1 MAPVDEL
8 NELELPDSRWVD
20 VRGPVHYREWPG
32 PDSGPTFVCVHGLGG
47 SLVNWGLVA
56 PGLARWG
63 RVLALD
69 LSGFGLTAPEDRGT
83 SVGAN
88 WRLLDGF
95 LRSLGLPPVVLVGNS
110 MGGMVSLIQA
120 AHSPP
125 SVDRLILV
133 DAAFPRARS
142 LRGQPAP
149 RVAGAFTLYSSTRL
163 GEWFVRVRA
172 RRLGPEGLVKE
183 TLRVCAPDPATIDPR
198 LVSAL
203 VELTRARQDMEYA
216 TKAFLDAARSIYR
229 SQIRPGRYRR
239 LVRAVRQPA
248 LVIHGE
254 KDQLIPVAAAREAV
268 GDHPN
273 WKLVTFPDF
282 GHIPQMEA
290 PGRWLA
296 AVQAWLEDQAGR
308 TVAS

>member
-8 NELELPDSRWVD
+8 NELDLPESRWVD

-32 PDSGPTFVCVHGLGG
+32 PDDGPTFVCVHGLGG
-47 SLVNWGLVA
+47 SLVNWALIA
-56 PGLARWG
+56 PGLARRG

-69 LSGFGLTAPEDRGT
+69 LAGFGLTAPEDRGT
-83 SVGAN
+83 GVGAN

-95 LRSLGLPPVVLVGNS
+95 LRSLGLSPVTLVGNS

-120 AHSPP
+120 AHTPS

-149 RVAGAFTLYSSTRL
+149 RVAGAFTLYSSARL

-172 RRLGPEGLVKE
+172 RKLGPEGLVRE
-183 TLRVCAPDPATIDPR
+183 TLRVCAPDPTTIDPR

-216 TKAFLDAARSIYR
+216 TRAFLDAARSIYR
-229 SQIRPGRYRR
+229 SQVRPGRYRN

-268 GDHPN
+268 ADHPN
-273 WKLVTFPDF
+273 WKLVAFPDL

-296 AVQAWLEDQAGR
+296 AVDGWLDDQAGR
-308 TVAS
+308 TAAS